1 MTAAA
6 DNGVGAGAPEAD
18 EVLLVRARRRLREL
32 AALLE
37 IAPFAPDTTAALR
50 AYLDEDAAPAG
61 AAFARWCALSP
72 KVRSQR
78 AASAGEV
85 LS

>member
-6 DNGVGAGAPEAD
+6 DNGGGTGAPEAD

-32 AALLE
+32 AAQLE
-37 IAPFAPDTTAALR
+37 IAPFAPATTTALR
-50 AYLDEDAAPAG
+50 AYLDEDAVPAG

-72 KVRSQR
+72 TVRAQR
-78 AASAGEV
+78 TASAGEV

>member
-6 DNGVGAGAPEAD
+6 DNGVGTGAPEAD
-18 EVLLVRARRRLREL
+18 EVLLVRARRRLRQL
-32 AALLE
+32 AAQLE
-37 IAPFAPDTTAALR
+37 IAPFAPDTTAAMR
-50 AYLDEDAAPAG
+50 AYLHEDADVAG
-61 AAFARWCALSP
+61 EAFARWCALSP
-72 KVRSQR
+72 AVRSQR